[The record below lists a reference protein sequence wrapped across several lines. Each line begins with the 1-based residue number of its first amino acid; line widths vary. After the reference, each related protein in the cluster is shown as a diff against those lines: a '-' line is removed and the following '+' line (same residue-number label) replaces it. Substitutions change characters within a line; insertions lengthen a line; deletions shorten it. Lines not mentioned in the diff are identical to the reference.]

1 MRVTTYQGE
10 RQLSDLARRLF
21 EIKGS
26 KAKELTKEAEAA
38 LLRANPHL
46 KDLKHVPDGTVLV
59 VPDVP
64 GTTGSG
70 DTADPDIGTGQ
81 LAEELRRVRE
91 AAQQAMERNIADL
104 TQQAKTTMELQK
116 SPELKKLG
124 ERDRTIPEQLT
135 KVGAEAKRGLEE
147 AKALAA
153 AHGHTFVQLDKDL
166 KDFLKQF
173 GLD

>member
-1 MRVTTYQGE
+1 MRVTIYQGE

-21 EIKGS
+21 EIKGA

-46 KDLKHVPDGTVLV
+46 KDLKHVPEGTVLV

-64 GTTGSG
+64 GVSPSREAAGL
-70 DTADPDIGTGQ
+70 DIGTGQ
-81 LAEELRRVRE
+81 LADELRRVRE
-91 AAQQAMERNIADL
+91 AAQKAMESGIADL
-104 TQQAKTTMELQK
+104 AQQGKTSLELQK

-135 KVGAEAKRGLEE
+135 KIGVEAKRGLEE

-153 AHGHTFVQLDKDL
+153 VQEQTFIQLDKDL
-166 KDFLKQF
+166 KEFLKQL
-173 GLD
+173 GMD

>member
-38 LLRANPHL
+38 LLRANPFL
-46 KDLKHVPDGTVLV
+46 KDLKHVPEGTLLV

-64 GTTGSG
+64 GMSRSEEAPGLDLG
-70 DTADPDIGTGQ
+70 IAQVAG
-81 LAEELRRVRE
+81 ELRRVRE
-91 AAQQAMERNIADL
+91 AAQQAMEGGMADL
-104 TQQAKTTMELQK
+104 MQQAKTTLDLQK
-116 SPELKKLG
+116 SPELKKLV

-135 KVGAEAKRGLEE
+135 KIGAEAKRELEE
-147 AKALAA
+147 LKTLSASQTKSLA
-153 AHGHTFVQLDKDL
+153 QLDKDL
-166 KDFLKQF
+166 NEFLKQV
-173 GLD
+173 GTD